1 MKINLGYFWAKALK
15 ILNRPAM
22 RDCNIDRRASVGSGS
37 NLINVTMGKYSYM
50 AKNNSMVNV
59 QIGSFCSIASYCAI
73 GSGGHLIEAVS
84 TSPVFLEGRNALKEH
99 FAEFK
104 DVSDKPVVIGND
116 VWIGEN
122 VFIIAGVCIGDGAVI
137 GAHSVVTHDI
147 EPYAIV
153 AGAPAKTIR
162 LRFER
167 ETIEKLL
174 EIRWWNWPDEKLKV
188 DGKYFDKPE
197 HLLASLNKQC
207 NCK

>member
-1 MKINLGYFWAKALK
+1 MNVNFGYFWAKALK

-22 RDCNIDRRASVGSGS
+22 RDCNIDKRASVGSGS

-50 AKNNSMVNV
+50 AMNNSMVNV

-73 GSGGHLIEAVS
+73 GGGGHSMEAVS

-104 DVSDKPVVIGND
+104 DVSGNPVVIGND

-162 LRFER
+162 LRFEK
-167 ETIEKLL
+167 ETIDKLL
-174 EIRWWNWPDEKLKV
+174 EIRWWDWSDEKLKA
-188 DGKYFDKPE
+188 DGKYLDKPE
-197 HLLASLNKQC
+197 HLLALLNK
-207 NCK
+207 